1 MSDQPVFNIIVKKS
15 EFYEKCNALCNG
27 MSIIITVTEFGYRM
41 EGAGKVMTDKELRR
55 LKRIDLL
62 KILIEQ
68 EKELEAAR
76 EEVKTLK
83 EELNNRKMQLENAGN
98 IAEAALQVNSFFEAA
113 QKAAQQYL
121 DNVQALS
128 EQQEK
133 KIMEQSK
140 RNKEK
145 TYE

>member
-1 MSDQPVFNIIVKKS
+1 
-15 EFYEKCNALCNG
+15 

>member
-1 MSDQPVFNIIVKKS
+1 M
-15 EFYEKCNALCNG
+15 CNG
-27 MSIIITVTEFGYRM
+27 TSIIITVTESGNKI
-41 EGAGKVMTDKELRR
+41 ESAGKVMTDKELRR

-76 EEVKTLK
+76 EEVKALK
-83 EELNNRKMQLENAGN
+83 EELNNRKIKLENVGN
-98 IAEAALQVNSFFEAA
+98 IAEAALQVNGFFEAA

-133 KIMEQSK
+133 KIKEQCT
-140 RNKEK
+140 RDKEK